1 MTTTSRGNK
10 TALYGT
16 SIHDCY
22 SDNNI
27 TWKQGRLV
35 RYFHTRLLFWQ
46 QHHVETRQ
54 LCTVLPYTTAILTTT
69 SRENMAAL
77 YGTSIHG
84 CYSDNNITWKQGS
97 FVRYFHTRL
106 LFWQQH
112 HVETRQLCTVLP
124 YTTAILTTTSR
135 GNKAALHGTSIH
147 DCYSD
152 NNITWKQGRLVR
164 YFHTRLLFWQQH
176 HVETRQ
182 LCTVLPY
189 TTAIMTTTSRGNK
202 TALYGTSI
210 HVCYS
215 DNNITWK
222 QDSFV
227 RYFHTRL
234 LFWQQHHVETRQLST
249 LLPYTTAILT
259 TTSRGNKAA

>member
-1 MTTTSRGNK
+1 METRQLSAVLPYTNTILIATSRENKAALYGTSIHDCYYDNNITWKQDSFVWYFHTRLLFWQQHHVETRQLCGIPYTNAIITTTSRGNK

-54 LCTVLPYTTAILTTT
+54 LCTVLPYTYSILTTT
-69 SRENMAAL
+69 SRGNKTAL
-77 YGTSIHG
+77 YGTSIHD

-106 LFWQQH
+106 LFWLQH
-112 HVETRQLCTVLP
+112 HVETRQLSTLIQ

-135 GNKAALHGTSIH
+135 GN
-147 DCYSD
+147 
-152 NNITWKQGRLVR
+152 
-164 YFHTRLLFWQQH
+164 
-176 HVETRQ
+176 
-182 LCTVLPY
+182 
-189 TTAIMTTTSRGNK
+189 
-202 TALYGTSI
+202 
-210 HVCYS
+210 
-215 DNNITWK
+215 
-222 QDSFV
+222 
-227 RYFHTRL
+227 
-234 LFWQQHHVETRQLST
+234 
-249 LLPYTTAILT
+249 
-259 TTSRGNKAA
+259 

>member
-1 MTTTSRGNK
+1 MTTTSRGNN

-27 TWKQGRLV
+27 TWKQCSLV

-54 LCTVLPYTTAILTTT
+54 LCTVLPYTTAI
-69 SRENMAAL
+69 M
-77 YGTSIHG
+77 
-84 CYSDNNITWKQGS
+84 
-97 FVRYFHTRL
+97 
-106 LFWQQH
+106 
-112 HVETRQLCTVLP
+112 
-124 YTTAILTTTSR
+124 TTTSR
-135 GNKAALHGTSIH
+135 GNKAALYGTSIH

-152 NNITWKQGRLVR
+152 NNITWKQDSFVR

-210 HVCYS
+210 HDCYS
-215 DNNITWK
+215 GNNITWK
-222 QDSFV
+222 QGSLV

-234 LFWQQHHVETRQLST
+234 LFWQQHHVETRQLCT
-249 LLPYTTAILT
+249 LLPYTTAILI